1 MLNKKGSNMK
11 KVLCCEPWF
20 MASPQAR
27 VFAKKLVFYKKLVG
41 FFGGL
46 RVSHELKHN
55 LALNVI
61 NENCE

>member
-1 MLNKKGSNMK
+1 
-11 KVLCCEPWF
+11 
-20 MASPQAR
+20 MALPHAR

-61 NENCE
+61 NEKCE